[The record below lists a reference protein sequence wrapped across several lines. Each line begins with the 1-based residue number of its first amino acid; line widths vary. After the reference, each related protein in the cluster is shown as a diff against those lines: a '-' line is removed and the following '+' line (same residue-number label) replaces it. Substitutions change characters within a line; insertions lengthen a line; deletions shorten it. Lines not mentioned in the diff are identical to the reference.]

1 MPLLS
6 KLSSF
11 WRNLLH
17 KTQIEQDLDEEA
29 RSYIEMLTDEK
40 VKAGATPQEARR
52 AALIEF
58 GGLDQVKEQVRD
70 VRVGAFL
77 EILWYDT
84 RHAARSLAK
93 NPGFAAVAVLTT
105 RSWHWWHPRDLQR
118 DLRRAAE
125 SLALCGQRPFGG
137 AGCS

>member
-40 VKAGATPQEARR
+40 VKAGATPQRGTASE
-52 AALIEF
+52 
-58 GGLDQVKEQVRD
+58 
-70 VRVGAFL
+70 
-77 EILWYDT
+77 
-84 RHAARSLAK
+84 H
-93 NPGFAAVAVLTT
+93 
-105 RSWHWWHPRDLQR
+105 
-118 DLRRAAE
+118 
-125 SLALCGQRPFGG
+125 
-137 AGCS
+137 